1 LNTTERHTPQFL
13 AQLAGTFSAR
23 NERMFLA
30 VVVLALAPIWIARY
44 LPSIDLPQHA
54 AQIAALR
61 EIWQGNEA
69 FTQLFE
75 VNWFTPY
82 LLGYLL
88 LYALAL
94 VVPIAAATQIV
105 VSVSVLAMPLLTG
118 RLLRAAGADERWKW
132 LAIPCSFSF
141 AFYWGFLSFLVAAP
155 LALLF
160 WIQTIRFVDA
170 PTVKRGAMI
179 ALFSIF
185 LFFSHVI
192 VLGFASLVALGYVFG
207 RNYRNGKALVLQAL
221 PYTAPIPFIA
231 IWLAVSYGSEATVR
245 NEPVIYG
252 SFLERV
258 GQLLLQPAG
267 HDGFTLITFLV
278 TATILVLPRLAGSTF
293 SRRPERWLPLALG
306 LLVFVA
312 APRYVLATAYFFQ
325 RLGIFLVPLW
335 LLAWDPPTRAER
347 RVDWV
352 AAAIVLV
359 WSFTN
364 IGRFAGFAR
373 ETETFRAVLAAAEP
387 GRRVASMVYD
397 ASSQFFAWPVY
408 LHFPVWY
415 QATRHGIVDF
425 NFGDFYPQMV
435 RYKADAG
442 PRITDQLAWYPA
454 AFRWEANGGE
464 RYHYFLV
471 KSPIDVSN
479 EIFKEKRGAV
489 ELVTRSG
496 WWWLYR
502 NLERDAAETPAPLP
516 PAASAAARQ

>member
-1 LNTTERHTPQFL
+1 MLNTTERHTPQFL
-13 AQLAGTFSAR
+13 AQLAATFSAR

-30 VVVLALAPIWIARY
+30 VLVLALAPLWIARY
-44 LPSIDLPQHA
+44 LPSIDMPQHA

-69 FTQLFE
+69 FTQQFE

-88 LYALAL
+88 LYAISL
-94 VVPIAAATQIV
+94 VVPIAVATQIV
-105 VSVSVLAMPLLTG
+105 VSLAVLAVPLLTG
-118 RLLRAAGADERWKW
+118 QLLRAAGADERWKW

-160 WIQTIRFVDA
+160 LTQTIRFVDM
-170 PTVKRGAMI
+170 PTVKRGVMI

-185 LFFSHVI
+185 LFFSHII

-207 RNYRNGKALVLQAL
+207 RSYRDGKTLVLRAL
-221 PYTAPIPFIA
+221 PYTAPLPLIA
-231 IWLAVSYGSEATVR
+231 IWLALAYDSQATVR

-252 SFLERV
+252 RFLERV
-258 GQLLLQPAG
+258 MHLLLQPAG
-267 HDGFTLITFLV
+267 HDGLTLITLLV
-278 TATILVLPRLAGSTF
+278 TATILVLPPLAGSTF

-306 LLVFVA
+306 LVVFVA

-335 LLAWDPPTRAER
+335 LMAWDPPTRAER
-347 RVDWV
+347 RVDW
-352 AAAIVLV
+352 AAAVIVLL

-364 IGRFAGFAR
+364 IGRFAAFAR
-373 ETETFRAVLAAAEP
+373 ETETFREVMAAAEP

-397 ASSQFFAWPVY
+397 KSSAFFAWPVY
-408 LHFPVWY
+408 LHFPLWY
-415 QATRHGIVDF
+415 QATQRGIVDF
-425 NFGDFYPQMV
+425 NFAEFYSQMAH
-435 RYKADAG
+435 YKSNAG
-442 PRITDQLAWYPA
+442 PRITDQLGWYPT
-454 AFRWEANGGE
+454 AFSWEANGGA
-464 RYHYFLV
+464 RYDYFVV
-471 KSPIDVSN
+471 KSPTDVSN

-489 ELVTRSG
+489 QLVTRSG

-502 NLERDAAETPAPLP
+502 NLERDPA
-516 PAASAAARQ
+516 QH

>member
-1 LNTTERHTPQFL
+1 
-13 AQLAGTFSAR
+13 
-23 NERMFLA
+23 MFLA
-30 VVVLALAPIWIARY
+30 VLVLALAPIWIARY
-44 LPSIDLPQHA
+44 LPSIDMPQHA

-88 LYALAL
+88 LYALSL
-94 VVPIAAATQIV
+94 VVPIAVATQIV
-105 VSVSVLAMPLLTG
+105 VSLSVLAMPLLTG
-118 RLLRAAGADERWKW
+118 QLLRAAGADERWKW
-132 LAIPCSFSF
+132 LAIPGSFSF
-141 AFYWGFLSFLVAAP
+141 AFYWGFLSFQVAAP

-160 WIQTIRFVDA
+160 WIQTIRFVNA
-170 PTVKRGAMI
+170 PSVKRGVMI

-185 LFFSHVI
+185 LFFSHII

-207 RNYRNGKALVLQAL
+207 SSFRDVKTLALRAL
-221 PYTAPIPFIA
+221 PYTAPIPLIA
-231 IWLAVSYGSEATVR
+231 IWLAGAYQSESSVR
-245 NEPVIYG
+245 NDPVIYG

-278 TATILVLPRLAGSTF
+278 TATILVLPPLAGSTF

-347 RVDWV
+347 RIDW
-352 AAAIVLV
+352 AATAIVLI

-373 ETETFRAVLAAAEP
+373 ETETFRDVMAVAEP

-397 ASSQFFAWPVY
+397 KSSQFFALPVY

-415 QATRHGIVDF
+415 QATRGGIVDF
-425 NFGDFYPQMV
+425 NFADFYSQMV
-435 RYKADAG
+435 RYKSTAG
-442 PRITDQLAWYPA
+442 PRMTDGLGWYPTE
-454 AFRWEANGGE
+454 FQWEANGGA
-464 RYHYFLV
+464 RYDYFLV
-471 KSPIDVSN
+471 KAPVDISN

-502 NLERDAAETPAPLP
+502 NLERD
-516 PAASAAARQ
+516 PAAPQ